1 MAASCCC
8 CAVASAPGKLILFGE
23 HAVVYHQPAICAA
36 LTDLRITVR
45 CDETWDGFLHIEM
58 PNLVPPIP
66 AFRAKMMDF
75 HIVAALVHKIHDGDA
90 DSAALAA
97 LQELIHQKLVPYTQ
111 EDPTSDDNHDN
122 DTIGNGGGTLHDL
135 AIQAISPV
143 IYLLNAIVPDIFF
156 IPNRGMRILVQSSSL
171 PVGAGLGSSAALS
184 VATSAALYKLSLL
197 HQQQGDGG
205 EGVKQIE
212 QEQQQMDETKIL
224 IGRPSDEALQK
235 INHYAYQ
242 AERMN
247 HGTPSGLDN
256 TVSCYGGIL
265 YFRKNTMTI
274 TSIDSINEDNNKTSK
289 DQHQYRQQSPPSF
302 TIEHLDCSPPLSIL
316 LTNTMIPRSTKKM
329 VEAVRKMNNEFPDIL
344 HGILNSCGAITR

>member
-1 MAASCCC
+1 MASTCYTA
-8 CAVASAPGKLILFGE
+8 AASAPGKLILFGE

-75 HIVAALVHKIHDGDA
+75 HIVAALVNKIHDGDT
-90 DSAALAA
+90 DSAELVAI
-97 LQELIHQKLVPYTQ
+97 QELIHQKLVPYTQ
-111 EDPTSDDNHDN
+111 EPNYH
-122 DTIGNGGGTLHDL
+122 GGGTTLHDL

-143 IYLLNAIVPDIFF
+143 IYLLHAIVPEICF

-197 HQQQGDGG
+197 HQRQGDAG

-212 QEQQQMDETKIL
+212 QEQQKDETTLL
-224 IGRPSDEALQK
+224 IGRPSDVALQK

-265 YFRKNTMTI
+265 YFMKNTMTI
-274 TSIDSINEDNNKTSK
+274 SSIDSNNDDNNKTSK
-289 DQHQYRQQSPPSF
+289 DQHQYRQQQQQRPSF
-302 TIEHLDCSPPLSIL
+302 TVEHLDCSPPLSIL

-329 VEAVRKMNNEFPDIL
+329 VEAVRKMNNEFPDIM
-344 HGILNSCGAITR
+344 HGILNSCGAITRSV